1 MIKEKIA
8 LKIELVLLVSGNE
21 KFDRILCFK
30 IFIPF
35 GLAYFLSVLLGSA
48 NSIMSPILIET
59 FALSPTDL
67 GFMSS
72 VYLAAFGIAQF
83 PVGVLLDLYGGRETL
98 IPLLILAVIGTLIF
112 AGAES
117 YAMLV
122 ISKIFLGIGMAGCL
136 MAAFKTYSQWMPA
149 KKLPL
154 LYSFQSLTGGIGGM
168 FATRPL
174 AYAFEIIEWR
184 YIFIFL
190 AILTFVTLVL
200 LYLLVP
206 KSNLNIKRTSNT
218 EIIKS
223 FRAMLSFC
231 IESRFWMVAPVI
243 ITSQAVMFSYLYL
256 WVGPWMRDVAKFD
269 EIAVGMYMLYAFT
282 GAALGYFLN
291 GIIADLSIKTKMFSM
306 EKLYLIFGAGLTI
319 FLGIIMT
326 KNDSSASFFWVL
338 VMFFANMTMIA
349 FPIMQKFYAS
359 SEVGRALSLLNFTI
373 FLMSFI
379 FQWFIGVVLD
389 FYPVVDGRFSAQGY
403 QTSLAIIVV
412 LNMAAVTHLYFELR
426 KRRII

>member
-1 MIKEKIA
+1 
-8 LKIELVLLVSGNE
+8 LVSGNE

-59 FALSPTDL
+59 FALSPADL

-83 PVGVLLDLYGGRETL
+83 PIGVLLDLYGGRETL

-117 YAMLV
+117 YVMLV
-122 ISKIFLGIGMAGCL
+122 ISKIFLGTGMAGCL
-136 MAAFKTYSQWMPA
+136 MAAFKTYSQWMPSE
-149 KKLPL
+149 KLPL
-154 LYSFQSLTGGIGGM
+154 IYSFQSLAGGIGGM
-168 FATRPL
+168 VATRPL

-184 YIFIFL
+184 YLFLFL
-190 AILTFVTLVL
+190 ALLTFLTFVL
-200 LYLLVP
+200 LCLLVP
-206 KSNLNIKRTSNT
+206 KSNLNKKDVSTD

-223 FRAMLSFC
+223 FRTMLGFC

-243 ITSQAVMFSYLYL
+243 IGGQAVMFSYLYL

-269 EIAVGMYMLYAFT
+269 EVTVGMYMLYAFT

-291 GIIADLSIKTKMFSM
+291 GFVAEFSLKIKKFPI
-306 EKLYLIFGAGLTI
+306 EKLYLIFGAGVTF
-319 FLGIIMT
+319 FLALIMIH
-326 KNDSSASFFWVL
+326 NNSSVSFLWVL

-349 FPIMQKFYAS
+349 FPLMQKLYKVC
-359 SEVGRALSLLNFTI
+359 EVGRALSLLNFTI

-403 QTSLAIIVV
+403 QTSLAVIVV